1 VNDDINYYERY
12 NKDFLEAISE
22 LITKLFNNNHLTLDD
37 DYEKMKIKIWPNE
50 YKGIYLTDCDSNMEK
65 FTIELFW
72 DRTRKLPIP

>member
-1 VNDDINYYERY
+1 
-12 NKDFLEAISE
+12 
-22 LITKLFNNNHLTLDD
+22 
-37 DYEKMKIKIWPNE
+37 MKIKIWPNE